1 MVNVADQNSV
11 RNSDTFIRSVLWAS
25 AAFNLAGAMLFAF
38 PESTI
43 SQLAGLPIP
52 VPAFHSLLLA
62 EFIILFGG
70 SYAWLALQ
78 PSINRPLLAFGAI
91 GKTGAFLLVA
101 LLWLLGQAP
110 GRGVLAITGDLV
122 FACLFFG
129 WLFWPRNE
137 PAR

>member
-1 MVNVADQNSV
+1 MAKGDK
-11 RNSDTFIRSVLWAS
+11 FIRGVLWAS
-25 AAFNLAGAMLFAF
+25 AVFNLAGAMLFAF
-38 PESTI
+38 PESAI
-43 SQLAGLPIP
+43 SQFAGLPVP
-52 VPAFHSLLLA
+52 VPTFYAALLA

-101 LLWLLGQAP
+101 VLWLVGEAP
-110 GRGVLAITGDLV
+110 ARGVLAITGDLI

-137 PAR
+137 PTR

>member
-1 MVNVADQNSV
+1 MS
-11 RNSDTFIRSVLWAS
+11 NSDKYIRLVLWAS
-25 AAFNLAGAMLFAF
+25 AVFNLAGALLFAF

-43 SQLAGLPIP
+43 SQLAGLPVP
-52 VPAFHSLLLA
+52 VPTFYAALLA

-78 PSINRPLLAFGAI
+78 PAINRPLLAFGAI

-101 LLWLLGQAP
+101 VLWLAGQAP
-110 GRGVLAITGDLV
+110 ARGMLAITGDLI
-122 FACLFFG
+122 FACLFFA
-129 WLFWPRNE
+129 WLLRPRNE